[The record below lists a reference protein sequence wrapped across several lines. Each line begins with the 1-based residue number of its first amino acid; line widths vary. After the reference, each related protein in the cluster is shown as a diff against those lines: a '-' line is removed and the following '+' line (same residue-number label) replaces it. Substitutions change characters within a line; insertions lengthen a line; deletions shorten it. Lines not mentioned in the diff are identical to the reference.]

1 MTLHFQVLLGYL
13 TAWSFAGLRKKK
25 DQDVKNEFGEAI
37 ERLEHFC

>member
-1 MTLHFQVLLGYL
+1 ME
-13 TAWSFAGLRKKK
+13 FASLRKKK